1 MQCNLLEYVTLL
13 GLLRGRQPHAS
24 GIFFRRTFNWNF
36 LLFEMRFFIVVSVM
50 PEIFYRNFV
59 TRSIKHFETAI
70 TCFDSHAVKVAQNR
84 VSRTFQD
91 VEILPNHW

>member
-1 MQCNLLEYVTLL
+1 MYFGEDNFALL
-13 GLLRGRQPHAS
+13 AF
-24 GIFFRRTFNWNF
+24 FFRRTLNWNF
-36 LLFEMRFFIVVSVM
+36 LLFEVRFLTVSVM
-50 PEIFYRNFV
+50 PEIFYHNFV

-70 TCFDSHAVKVAQNR
+70 NCFDSHVVKVAQNR

>member
-1 MQCNLLEYVTLL
+1 M
-13 GLLRGRQPHAS
+13 
-24 GIFFRRTFNWNF
+24 
-36 LLFEMRFFIVVSVM
+36 VSVM
-50 PEIFYRNFV
+50 PEIVYRNFV

-70 TCFDSHAVKVAQNR
+70 TCFDSQAVKVAQNR